1 MDVPRVMNMFE
12 ESKVLMI
19 NAHCD
24 QFMDMLDFVEYVA
37 IEDKKT
43 ELFQQRL
50 NYICMANNFRM
61 ALERDYHRKQVKR
74 HLLKCGYDDAR
85 ATSKATKLNLG
96 RRVYKH
102 FDEIVA
108 NCNRFPN
115 VDIRNL
121 TLDELILAKNLSWVI
136 KRSVEVKP
144 KKRIPA
150 DVPVQ
155 VDEGSVLQSVDEL
168 TNSTWFRQAQDN
180 PALVASILSRISERV
195 INQAIFS

>member
-1 MDVPRVMNMFE
+1 
-12 ESKVLMI
+12 
-19 NAHCD
+19 
-24 QFMDMLDFVEYVA
+24 
-37 IEDKKT
+37 
-43 ELFQQRL
+43 
-50 NYICMANNFRM
+50 M
-61 ALERDYHRKQVKR
+61 ALERDYRRKQVKR